1 MTPAPRLGIAEI
13 KPQLVRRMG
22 ELVAQLCPGARR
34 EGDHWVA
41 PNPRRAE
48 ERGGSFIV
56 WKNGAWKEYDAGD
69 AEKGD
74 VIDLIIY
81 TGQAAD
87 RAGALKWAKD
97 WLGISGAT
105 APEIVK
111 LQAEA
116 KAEDARARLAE
127 ARRREQLVKL
137 ARGLWLGAGELVPGT
152 PAWIYLEDA
161 RGIPLQRLVRDG
173 GLRSLRAHPRLK
185 YQWPAPDDTPVEWR
199 ARRPRSGEEF
209 FPALIASMSPIGGGM
224 NSGLHRTYLARDG
237 LSKARVIKAKKMIG
251 QQLGCAIKVWRGES
265 GLSASE
271 AERKKFKGPVAI
283 TEGIENALSIA
294 ASAPEYRVWAC
305 GSLAGL
311 CSVEWHACVSEF
323 VIFKDNDPELLPT
336 GKPHPA
342 HAAIAELAARLA
354 QRGPVKIAQAPIGKD
369 ANELLNA

>member
-1 MTPAPRLGIAEI
+1 MTPAPRLGIAGV
-13 KPQLVRRMG
+13 KPLLVRRIG

-34 EGDHWVA
+34 EGGNWVC

-74 VIDLIIY
+74 VMSLIVY
-81 TGQAAD
+81 TGQATD
-87 RAGALKWAKD
+87 LAGALKWAKD
-97 WLGISGAT
+97 WLGLSGAD
-105 APEIVK
+105 APQIIK
-111 LQAEA
+111 LREEA
-116 KAEDARARLAE
+116 KAQTKSATLAE
-127 ARRREQLVKL
+127 AQRREQLVKM
-137 ARGLWLGAGELVPGT
+137 ARGVWLGAGELEPGT

-161 RGIPLQRLVRDG
+161 RGIPMRRLLRDG

-185 YQWPAPDDTPVEWR
+185 YSWPAADETPVEWR
-199 ARRPRSGEEF
+199 ARRPHRGEEF
-209 FPALIASMSPIGGGM
+209 FPALLASMSPIAGGG
-224 NSGLHRTYLARDG
+224 NSGLHRTYLAHDG
-237 LSKARVIKAKKMIG
+237 LSKARVIKAKKMLG

-265 GLSASE
+265 GLSAAE
-271 AERKKFKGPVAI
+271 AAKKGFKGRVAV

-294 ASAPEYRVWAC
+294 ASAPELRVWAC

-323 VIFKDNDPELLPT
+323 VIFKDNDPELLPN
-336 GKPHPA
+336 GRPHPA
-342 HAAIAELAARLA
+342 HAAIAKLTARLA
-354 QRGPVKIAQAPIGKD
+354 QHGPVKIAHAPIGKD